1 MLPFTYEMFDAYQR
15 YKANEQ
21 IIADRRFEYSFAV
34 GQLTDE
40 STDGDYE
47 EVNFLKGVLQDTM
60 NANFTEYEQRLIDVY
75 IHNVVRNDTKDRKTS
90 EMKKKKSVRFANE
103 DTNNLRVRLEQM
115 MNQTFTVDERK
126 RMGDMLADY
135 QKML

>member
-21 IIADRRFEYSFAV
+21 IANRRFEYNFAI

-75 IHNVVRNDTKDRKTS
+75 IHNVVRNVTKDRKTS
-90 EMKKKKSVRFANE
+90 EMKKKKRVRFANE
-103 DTNNLRVRLEQM
+103 DTNNLRIRFEQV
-115 MNQTFTVDERK
+115 MNQTFTIDEQK
-126 RMGDMLADY
+126 KMGDTLGNYQTML
-135 QKML
+135 

>member
-21 IIADRRFEYSFAV
+21 IANRRFEYNFAI

-40 STDGDYE
+40 STDGDYD

-75 IHNVVRNDTKDRKTS
+75 IHNVVRNVTKDRKTS
-90 EMKKKKSVRFANE
+90 EMKKKKRVRFANE
-103 DTNNLRVRLEQM
+103 DTNNLRIRFEQV
-115 MNQTFTVDERK
+115 MNQTFTIDEQK
-126 RMGDMLADY
+126 KMGDTLGNYQTML
-135 QKML
+135 

>member
-21 IIADRRFEYSFAV
+21 ISNRRFEYNFAI

-60 NANFTEYEQRLIDVY
+60 SANFTEYEQRLIDVY
-75 IHNVVRNDTKDRKTS
+75 IHNVVRNNTKDQKTS
-90 EMKKKKSVRFANE
+90 EMKKKKKSVRFAND
-103 DTNNLRVRLEQM
+103 DTNNLRVRFEQM

-135 QKML
+135 QTML